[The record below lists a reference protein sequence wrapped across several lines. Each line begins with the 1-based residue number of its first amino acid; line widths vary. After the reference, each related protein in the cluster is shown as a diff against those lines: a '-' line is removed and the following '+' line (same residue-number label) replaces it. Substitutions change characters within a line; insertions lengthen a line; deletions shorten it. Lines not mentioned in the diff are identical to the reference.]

1 MVLVNLKQLCK
12 GASSFSPTG
21 YYMKSISIELTK
33 YKSTFFRFCDWYK
46 SKKFT
51 LDLKSYLTLDF
62 EYQSTIL
69 LQFLNE
75 NNIHSIF
82 DNDFYIIYSIKSIDK
97 NNKKSIIF
105 IDELYNSDSLLN
117 MTKFVI
123 LESFNYLTNPF

>member
-1 MVLVNLKQLCK
+1 
-12 GASSFSPTG
+12 
-21 YYMKSISIELTK
+21 MKSISIELTK
-33 YKSTFFRFCDWYK
+33 YKSTLIRFCDWYK

-51 LDLKSYLTLDF
+51 LDLKTYLTLDF
-62 EYQSTIL
+62 EYQSSIL

-82 DNDFYIIYSIKSIDK
+82 DNDFYIIYSIRSIDK

-105 IDELYNSDSLLN
+105 IDELYTSESLLN

-123 LESFNYLTNPF
+123 LKSFNYLTNPF

>member
-1 MVLVNLKQLCK
+1 MVLVNLKQLCE

-33 YKSTFFRFCDWYK
+33 YKSTFFRSCDWYK

-97 NNKKSIIF
+97 NNKKSIIL
-105 IDELYNSDSLLN
+105 IDELYNIDSLLN